1 MFSRYGVV
9 VAIDTVKGRGI
20 DCFSSGQSNQ
30 GNRRWGVLET
40 RKERMEGGL
49 NAAKEEA
56 DIGYLRYFIQHRG
69 I

>member
-20 DCFSSGQSNQ
+20 DCFSSGPSNQ

-56 DIGYLRYFIQHRG
+56 DIVYLNYFIQQRG